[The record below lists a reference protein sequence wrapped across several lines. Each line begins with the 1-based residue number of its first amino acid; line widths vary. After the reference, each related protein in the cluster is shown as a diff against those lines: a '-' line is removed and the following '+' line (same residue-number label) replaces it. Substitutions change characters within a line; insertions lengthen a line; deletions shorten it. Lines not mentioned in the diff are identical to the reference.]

1 MAGRLAG
8 RLVLVTGAGSG
19 IGCATALR
27 AAAEGADIA
36 AVDLAPD
43 GLERLVDDVRR
54 LGRRAEAR
62 QADVSDADAITA
74 AVGELARE
82 LGPLH
87 IAFANA
93 GTLTRRTTLTELDL
107 DEWNRVIAVDLTGV
121 VLTFRAALANFHPD
135 GGLLLACGSS
145 LALRPGTGLLPYV
158 AAKAGVHAVARSLAL
173 ELAPRGIRVN
183 VIAPGLTETPM
194 TRGMDGHI
202 ERGLESVPLGRLV
215 ELSDVAALAVHL
227 MTDEAR
233 SVTGSVFPV
242 DAGRTAV

>member
-1 MAGRLAG
+1 MAGRLSG

-74 AVGELARE
+74 AVGEMARE

-87 IAFANA
+87 VAFANA
-93 GTLTRRTTLTELDL
+93 GTLTRRTTITELDL

-121 VLTFRAALANFHPD
+121 VLTFRAALANFHAD